1 MRSRPCVFAVLVGGA
16 ALVVNAQD
24 SITLHD
30 SARNRDIPI
39 KVYSPSG
46 GARSLPLI
54 VFSHGFGGSRDDY
67 AYLGKGWSEA
77 GYVVILPDHA
87 GSDRAALNLKNFK
100 KAKDDQWTF
109 DQQVERTG
117 DVAYVISSINQI
129 EREIPSLSGRID
141 LSHIGASGHSEGA
154 GTALLLGGATA
165 TPPGGARRLFRDQR
179 VSAVIAMSP
188 QGPGEEGFN
197 DQSWDDIR
205 IPTMTMSGTKDSGL
219 VGRESPPWR
228 IEPYRHM
235 PPGDKYHVLVN
246 GARHLSFA
254 LAGPRFRSCILSVTT
269 AFWDTYL
276 KDLKPAKA
284 RIATTGTCM
293 VSRK

>member
-1 MRSRPCVFAVLVGGA
+1 MRSRPCVFAILMSGA

-39 KVYSPSG
+39 KVYAPSG

-54 VFSHGFGGSRDDY
+54 VFSHGFGGNRDDY

-77 GYVVILPDHA
+77 GYVVILPTHA
-87 GSDRAALNLKNFK
+87 DSDRAALNLKSLK
-100 KAKDDQWTF
+100 KVKDPQWTF
-109 DQQVERTG
+109 DQQVERTA

-165 TPPGGARRLFRDQR
+165 GPTGGARRVFRDQR

-197 DQSWDDIR
+197 DQSWNDIR
-205 IPTMTMSGTKDSGL
+205 IPTMTMSGTKDSG
-219 VGRESPPWR
+219 VGNESPPWR
-228 IEPYRHM
+228 VEPYQHM
-235 PPGDKYHVLVN
+235 PPGDKYHALLN

-269 AFWDTYL
+269 AFWDSYL
-276 KDLKPAKA
+276 KDVNAAKA
-284 RIATTGTCM
+284 RIQTTGACM